1 MDFCRSVLIGSWLR
15 KESILVSSGDSPSGI
30 LAAAGHMTWGAMNE
44 SLETFQRW
52 FWVSLVLFI
61 LYAWLL
67 VFRIRWRES
76 WLRYTAAESAFWSR
90 LGLPRNLAAL
100 ARRFGES
107 RAATVCLWIIVIL
120 FALLTF
126 LNAGAY
132 LYFKHRMA
140 AKPQS
145 KTALMDRVP
154 ASQEK
159 PLSSAVKT
167 RQGNRR
173 WTQLNPAQ
181 RSRSRKEPGV
191 HAASASEH
199 PATSAEAA

>member
-1 MDFCRSVLIGSWLR
+1 
-15 KESILVSSGDSPSGI
+15 
-30 LAAAGHMTWGAMNE
+30 MNE

-52 FWVSLVLFI
+52 FWASLVLFF

-76 WLRYTAAESAFWSR
+76 WLHYTAAEAAFWSR

-145 KTALMDRVP
+145 KTAMMDRAP
-154 ASQEK
+154 ALPEQ
-159 PLSSAVKT
+159 PLA
-167 RQGNRR
+167 RPLFAR
-173 WTQLNPAQ
+173 
-181 RSRSRKEPGV
+181 
-191 HAASASEH
+191 
-199 PATSAEAA
+199 AETADGHR